1 MDHFNF
7 DEIKKQIEHS
17 NREIMTVLANQAQN
31 YFVSSFRK
39 QGFDGKAWDEV
50 KRRTP
55 DTPEYKYPKSKGLQ
69 RRTSPILTGA
79 GYKSRGVTLKRAV
92 SNMSRTAQV
101 GKGTLRMI
109 VDVPYAKIQ
118 NEGGTIH
125 KSASE
130 RDINF
135 KVNFKTG
142 KSRFSTEKKANF
154 QQHVKV
160 GAHDINIPKR
170 QFIGQTEEL
179 SRMQEKKITQII
191 DKIWKK

>member
-1 MDHFNF
+1 MSHFNF
-7 DEIKKQIEHS
+7 TEVKQKLEQS

-31 YFVSSFRK
+31 YFVKSFRN
-39 QGFDGKAWDEV
+39 QGFDGKSWEEV
-50 KRRTP
+50 KRRQP
-55 DTPEYKYPKSKGLQ
+55 NTPEYKYPKSKGLQ
-69 RRTSPILTGA
+69 RRRSPILTGA
-79 GYKSRGVTLKRAV
+79 GYRIRGGTLKRAV
-92 SNMSRTAQV
+92 SNMSRTAEI

-130 RDINF
+130 KDVNF

-160 GAHDINIPKR
+160 GAHNINIPKR